1 MIAQQ
6 CNEMTETAR
15 KRAEIIQEQKEL
27 EREVAQLG
35 ERLVNIIII

>member
-15 KRAEIIQEQKEL
+15 KRAEIIQEQKQL
-27 EREVAQLG
+27 EEEVAQLG